1 MHIPTSQRSQLQRSL
16 IRSHAASSGDE
27 VEAEVVRGT
36 ALLRLQTLATG
47 RTGVRPRTA
56 QVYADLLNAGI
67 TPVVREYGWL
77 GCSGD
82 LAPLAHVA
90 LAVMGEGEVRTES
103 GLLPAATA
111 LAEAGLE
118 PVELVEKEG
127 LALINGTDG
136 MLAML
141 MLACADLARLLQTA
155 DLTAAMSLEA
165 LLGTDRTLAADVV
178 GLRPHPGQAAAAA
191 NMRRLLQGSAVVAS
205 HRGPGGHPGAGR
217 VQPAVRAAGRWQQCA
232 TPWRTAAP
240 SPLGRRP
247 ALSTT
252 RRCSTTAGSSP
263 TATSTGRRSRTPWT
277 STPWPSPT
285 WPR

>member
-36 ALLRLQTLATG
+36 ALLRLRTLATG

-56 QVYADLLNAGI
+56 QAYADLLNAGI
-67 TPVVREYGWL
+67 TLVVREYGWL

-155 DLTAAMSLEA
+155 DLTAAMSLGV

-191 NMRRLLQGSAVVAS
+191 NMRRLLQGIAVVAS
-205 HRGPGGHPGAGR
+205 HRGPEDTGCRRRTACGAR
-217 VQPAVRAAGRWQQCA
+217 RRSLAQCA
-232 TPWRTAAP
+232 TPWSTAAP